1 MWSRAQGTSGL
12 RPAPT
17 KPSDSEGLLVV
28 GCSDAMAGCVQVCG
42 LGGGLVLARWLAALR
57 Y

>member
-1 MWSRAQGTSGL
+1 MWSRAQGAAAL

-28 GCSDAMAGCVQVCG
+28 GCSEAMAGCVQVGG
-42 LGGGLVLARWLAALR
+42 LGGVLVLPRWLAALR